1 MFYLTKSSWEK
12 SGQNKSPVFVPLN
25 LLSRRKC
32 KFFGKTLHVLHS
44 LHQGEDGQRIS
55 STNTVLNERKHI
67 SGSLFAL
74 YFDQI
79 LHFLVS
85 FIQSFFFF
93 NFLYLVS
100 AKKQWREIQ
109 LESICVHYLQTEK
122 QFKELNK
129 IGKYVLANVI
139 CIS

>member
-85 FIQSFFFF
+85 FIQSFFFSIFFIWCQQRSNEEKF
-93 NFLYLVS
+93 NLSLFAFIIS
-100 AKKQWREIQ
+100 KQKNNLKNWIK
-109 LESICVHYLQTEK
+109 LGNMY
-122 QFKELNK
+122 
-129 IGKYVLANVI
+129 
-139 CIS
+139 